1 MLSGY
6 KEVERVNTQSN
17 NAENQEN
24 DKVAN
29 TRGHLAIP
37 ISFEKCIITEYL
49 IQSNH
54 VIVER
59 RVIGELAKDYK
70 GG

>member
-1 MLSGY
+1 LLSGY

-37 ISFEKCIITEYL
+37 VSFD
-49 IQSNH
+49 
-54 VIVER
+54 
-59 RVIGELAKDYK
+59 A
-70 GG
+70 